1 MKNLVVASV
10 FVLFFLMATV
20 IPKTSLAADGNT
32 VVLQEA
38 SQISTD
44 KAVRK
49 LGVRAGPAAKM
60 KKRKRKPWMPPALKS
75 GDLHHQFMPPAP
87 PAATRSLLT
96 SSVITPEKKCRCIN
110 T

>member
-20 IPKTSLAADGNT
+20 IPKTSLAAN
-32 VVLQEA
+32 VVSQEA
-38 SQISTD
+38 SQTSTD

-60 KKRKRKPWMPPALKS
+60 KKRKRKPWMPPAPKPS
-75 GDLHHQFMPPAP
+75 DVHHQFMPPAP
-87 PAATRSLLT
+87 PPPAHY
-96 SSVITPEKKCRCIN
+96 
-110 T
+110 